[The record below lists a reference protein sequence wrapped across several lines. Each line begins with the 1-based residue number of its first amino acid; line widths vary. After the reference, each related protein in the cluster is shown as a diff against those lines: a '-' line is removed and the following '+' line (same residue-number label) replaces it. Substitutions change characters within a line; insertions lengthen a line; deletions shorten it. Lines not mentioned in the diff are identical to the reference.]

1 MEDHSHAATA
11 TVYYFP
17 LGGEPLSFFLW
28 ASALKRLV
36 GSPYEMWR
44 RRIMVDPASCIIE
57 LTIFL
62 TATRKRQTTD
72 MSAGLERTTVYVRRT
87 LSFVF
92 LDGWSD
98 MRSTYRRAR
107 FRRDV
112 SLSTPGVCRRYCE
125 ELSAV
130 TSVTRTWHRMACDH

>member
-72 MSAGLERTTVYVRRT
+72 MSAGLERMTVYVRRT
-87 LSFVF
+87 LYSCSWM
-92 LDGWSD
+92 DGAICDRPIVVRVSD
-98 MRSTYRRAR
+98 ET
-107 FRRDV
+107 
-112 SLSTPGVCRRYCE
+112 SLFPRQA
-125 ELSAV
+125 SAGDIAK
-130 TSVTRTWHRMACDH
+130 S